1 VVISELAAFLG
12 RRDYKQFADTMNPV
26 LECEK
31 VARQT
36 LKLGHGQIDDLQLSE
51 LKAKGVEYNPA
62 AGELSYV
69 PNVCVLAAT
78 RPLDNRTFTY
88 LNKSGHF
95 SRYHVIQ
102 HEITDE
108 EASEHLHKDFVMDQN
123 ALDSL
128 RQINLKLSKIE
139 VKELNRPSEDLLKEV
154 YDSIEDIVKDEISN
168 DPRRKL
174 SDIITPR
181 LKGDVI
187 REFVANAFLRIA
199 SWNRYKDIAV
209 LEYSE
214 EDVSFVLGRIQHFV
228 RFALEPLIVED
239 LTIRTFKRSKKG
251 RAKATILELLG
262 DGVES
267 SRKEIVQY
275 VRSRIDVSLAM
286 IDIVLKELLTGKQIQ
301 HRFGHYKLEGGE

>member
-1 VVISELAAFLG
+1 
-12 RRDYKQFADTMNPV
+12 
-26 LECEK
+26 
-31 VARQT
+31 
-36 LKLGHGQIDDLQLSE
+36 
-51 LKAKGVEYNPA
+51 VEYNPVV
-62 AGELSYV
+62 GELSYV

-88 LNKSGHF
+88 LNRSGHF

-128 RQINLKLSKIE
+128 KQINLKLSKVE
-139 VKELNRPSEDLLKEV
+139 VKKPNRPSENLLKEV
-154 YDSIEDIVKDEISN
+154 YDAIEDIVKDEISN
-168 DPRRKL
+168 DSRRKL

-199 SWNRYKDIAV
+199 SWNRYRDIAV

-214 EDVSFVLGRIQHFV
+214 EDIDFVLGKIHHFTD
-228 RFALEPLIVED
+228 FALDPLIAGDV
-239 LTIRTFKRSKKG
+239 TIKKFNRSKKD
-251 RAKATILELLG
+251 RTKAAILQFLG
-262 DGVES
+262 DGVEK
-267 SRKEIVQY
+267 SRKEIVEH
-275 VRSRIDVSLAM
+275 VRSRIDVSPAM
-286 IDIVLKELLTGKQIQ
+286 TDIVLRELLTEKQIQ